1 MFIYSSISLKVTE
14 RNYCHIKTKIVQIL
28 LKFNKMIIFLSS
40 KPEFICFYAF
50 RNPNLIDLLLTI
62 NLEILLQLLFEIF
75 KLTSISCIVVFL
87 SGKMHFPFFVS
98 LISQKFFQ
106 KFKLFFQIDLIKCPQ
121 RLKKQ

>member
-75 KLTSISCIVVFL
+75 KLTSISCIIVFL
-87 SGKMHFPFFVS
+87 SGKMHFPFYFPFFDS
-98 LISQKFFQ
+98 LISQN
-106 KFKLFFQIDLIKCPQ
+106 FFQIFKNSNYFSKLI
-121 RLKKQ
+121 